1 VSSRL
6 LKTSSE
12 AAFKSFSLELIGPAD
27 DRGYSKFNRIRGL
40 LCQKFG
46 MTHFCPT
53 TKIMIKKSIATIPP
67 FTAGD
72 HTLIREVLH
81 PKNDGVPMS
90 YSLAHA
96 ELEAGKASLPD
107 RLMERSEV
115 YIILEGEGTAYVDG
129 QATHLQAGDVLFI
142 PAGAEQYVD
151 NTGTQT
157 VRFLCIVD
165 PAWSEESE
173 IVK

>member
-1 VSSRL
+1 
-6 LKTSSE
+6 
-12 AAFKSFSLELIGPAD
+12 
-27 DRGYSKFNRIRGL
+27 
-40 LCQKFG
+40 
-46 MTHFCPT
+46 MTRVCPT
-53 TKIMIKKSIATIPP
+53 TKIMIKKSIALIPP

-72 HTLIREVLH
+72 DTLIREVLH
-81 PKNDGVPMS
+81 PQNEGVPMS

-96 ELEAGKASLPD
+96 ELEAGKASLPH

-129 QATHLQAGDVLFI
+129 QATHLKVGDVLFI
-142 PAGAEQYVD
+142 PSGAEQYLD

-165 PAWSEESE
+165 PAWSKETE
-173 IVK
+173 IV

>member
-1 VSSRL
+1 
-6 LKTSSE
+6 
-12 AAFKSFSLELIGPAD
+12 
-27 DRGYSKFNRIRGL
+27 
-40 LCQKFG
+40 
-46 MTHFCPT
+46 
-53 TKIMIKKSIATIPP
+53 MIKKSIATIPP

-72 HTLIREVLH
+72 DTLIREVLH
-81 PKNDGVPMS
+81 PKNEGVPMS

-96 ELEAGKASLPD
+96 ELEAGKASLPH

-129 QATHLQAGDVLFI
+129 QATHLHTGDVLFI
-142 PAGAEQYVD
+142 PAGAEQYLD

-157 VRFLCIVD
+157 IRFLCIVD
-165 PAWSEESE
+165 PAWSEETE

>member
-1 VSSRL
+1 
-6 LKTSSE
+6 
-12 AAFKSFSLELIGPAD
+12 
-27 DRGYSKFNRIRGL
+27 
-40 LCQKFG
+40 
-46 MTHFCPT
+46 
-53 TKIMIKKSIATIPP
+53 MIKKNIAAISP

-72 HTLIREVLH
+72 DTLIREVLH
-81 PKNDGVPMS
+81 PQNEGVPMS

-96 ELEAGKASLPD
+96 ELEAGKASLPH

-129 QATHLQAGDVLFI
+129 QATHLKLGDVLFI
-142 PAGAEQYVD
+142 PAGAEQYLD

-165 PAWSEESE
+165 PAWSPETEVVE
-173 IVK
+173 

>member
-1 VSSRL
+1 
-6 LKTSSE
+6 
-12 AAFKSFSLELIGPAD
+12 
-27 DRGYSKFNRIRGL
+27 
-40 LCQKFG
+40 
-46 MTHFCPT
+46 
-53 TKIMIKKSIATIPP
+53 MIKKSIAAIPP
-67 FTAGD
+67 FMAGD

-81 PKNDGVPMS
+81 PKNEAVPMS

-96 ELEAGKASLPD
+96 ELEAGKASLPH

-129 QATHLQAGDVLFI
+129 QATHLKTGDVLFI
-142 PAGAEQYVD
+142 PAGAEQYLD

-165 PAWSEESE
+165 PAWSKETE
-173 IVK
+173 IV